1 MRVEICLRTL
11 FGVETITMAQHK
23 DIGGPTSVLD
33 LEATSNRTAEDL
45 SIFSAPALEVVS
57 QWWLESKRRWSARDG
72 VKSMVPRV
80 GVGRDDVRSG

>member
-23 DIGGPTSVLD
+23 DIGGPTRGLD
-33 LEATSNRTAEDL
+33 LDATSNRTGEDL

-57 QWWLESKRRWSARDG
+57 QWWLESKRRWAELNG
-72 VKSMVPRV
+72 PEAAVVPV
-80 GVGRDDVRSG
+80 AVRRQP

>member
-23 DIGGPTSVLD
+23 DIGRPTSVLD
-33 LEATSNRTAEDL
+33 LDATSNRTAEDL

-57 QWWLESKRRWSARDG
+57 QWWLESKRRWAELNG
-72 VKSMVPRV
+72 PKAAVVPV
-80 GVGRDDVRSG
+80 VVRRQP